1 MNAPARKLQSLA
13 VEDSPSWTELN
24 RRWLVAALETMR
36 QRIDSAVSGEA
47 RDSQSEM
54 IGADVQ
60 ADFSPAL
67 LHCGTVFGLSPFEL
81 ELLLLVAG
89 LELDQGLRATITK
102 LNSGASSRANYG
114 LAFGMLTA
122 PHWDALSPDRPL
134 R

>member
-1 MNAPARKLQSLA
+1 MNAPNKLLSLA
-13 VEDSPSWTELN
+13 VEDAPNWTELN
-24 RRWLVAALETMR
+24 RRWLVSALATLR
-36 QRIDSAVSGEA
+36 RRIDATLSGEA
-47 RDSQSEM
+47 SDSQAEM

-60 ADFSPAL
+60 AGFTPAL
-67 LHCGTVFGLSPFEL
+67 IHCETAFGLSPFEL

-102 LNSGASSRANYG
+102 LNAGVSWRASYG
-114 LAFGMLTA
+114 LALGTLTA